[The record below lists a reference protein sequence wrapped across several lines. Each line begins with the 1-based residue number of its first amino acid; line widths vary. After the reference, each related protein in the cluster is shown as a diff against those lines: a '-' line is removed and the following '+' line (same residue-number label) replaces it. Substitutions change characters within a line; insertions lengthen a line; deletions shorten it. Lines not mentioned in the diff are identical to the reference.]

1 MFIFILMENAV
12 FLSIN
17 NQIGTLQINNSALS
31 NALSRAMMTEI
42 ADNLELMNRDDS
54 VRVIVIQSQ
63 GQKAF
68 CAGASLK
75 ELSAVSSDEQA
86 THFFSGFAHI
96 LIRMQQM
103 KKLIIA
109 RVQGKVVGGGL
120 GIVAGCDYVIAHQNA
135 AIKLSELSMGIGPFV
150 IAPALTRKIGT
161 TAFEE
166 LSLAATQWR
175 DANWSMQKGLYAEI
189 AQDFETLD
197 KKVQERAN
205 EFAAYPIE
213 AVKILRAWHWKNTAD
228 WQKELFQNAA
238 ITGKLAL
245 QETTQT
251 KLKKHFKK

>member
-1 MFIFILMENAV
+1 MENAV

-189 AQDFETLD
+189 AQDFKTLD

-213 AVKILRAWHWKNTAD
+213 AVKILRAWHWKNTAN
-228 WQKELFQNAA
+228 WQIELFENAA
-238 ITGKLAL
+238 ITGKLARK
-245 QETTQT
+245 ETTQS
-251 KLKKHFKK
+251 KLKLYFKNER

>member
-1 MFIFILMENAV
+1 MKNAV
-12 FLSIN
+12 SSSIN
-17 NQIGTLQINNSALS
+17 DQIGTLHINNTTLS

-42 ADNLELMNRDDS
+42 ADTLEQLNEDDS
-54 VRVIVIQSQ
+54 VRVIIIQTH

-75 ELSAVSSDEQA
+75 ELSAISSDEQA

-103 KKLIIA
+103 KKLIIG

-135 AIKLSELSMGIGPFV
+135 AVKLSELSIGIGPFV
-150 IAPALTRKIGT
+150 IAPAVTRKIGV

-166 LSLAATQWR
+166 LSLVATQWR
-175 DANWSMQKGLYAEI
+175 DAKKKKKKGLYAEI
-189 AQDFETLD
+189 AKDFETLD
-197 KKVQERAN
+197 EKVQERAN

-213 AVKILRAWHWKNTAD
+213 AVKTLRAWHWKNTSN
-228 WQKELFQNAA
+228 WQTELFENAA
-238 ITGKLAL
+238 ITGKLVL
-245 QETTQT
+245 QETTQS
-251 KLKKHFKK
+251 KLKSYSEK